1 MSRSLLAITLTL
13 FLVVAPFSASSSN
26 AGFEKQKNAAGMEN
40 KIPLAAKAILEQ
52 ADEFELLS
60 LAPRL
65 LREPGKGTFHGYKV
79 LGSTQVRDAGT
90 RGRLVTALEK
100 GIAANEGTIGACFNP
115 RHGIHVKKGK
125 EYADFVICFEC
136 LQIEIYGTAQGR
148 VLTMGSPQGIFN
160 QVLKDAKV
168 PLSHE

>member
-1 MSRSLLAITLTL
+1 MSHPLLAITLTL
-13 FLVVAPFSASSSN
+13 FLLVPPSSDSSSN
-26 AGFEKQKNAAGMEN
+26 AGFEKQKSAAGIEN

-60 LAPRL
+60 LTPRL
-65 LREPGKGTFHGYKV
+65 LREPGKGTFHGYKI
-79 LGSTQVRDAGT
+79 LGSTQVRDAVT
-90 RGRLVTALEK
+90 RERLVTALEK

-125 EYADFVICFEC
+125 EYTDFVICFEC
-136 LQIEIYGTAQGR
+136 LQIEIYGTGQGR
-148 VLTMGSPQGIFN
+148 ALTMGSPQGTFN
-160 QVLKDAKV
+160 QVLKEANV